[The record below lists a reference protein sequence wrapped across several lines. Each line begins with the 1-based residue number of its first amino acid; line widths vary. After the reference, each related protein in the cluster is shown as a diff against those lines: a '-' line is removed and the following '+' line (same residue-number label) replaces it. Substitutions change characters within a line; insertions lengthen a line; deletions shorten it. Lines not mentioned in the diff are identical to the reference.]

1 MYQTLSQLL
10 VRLLHWLK
18 NRYNPILETRPIG
31 WFKIFSW
38 NYQVLGDFKATLA
51 RITHISEFFC
61 HLRNSTSSPLMYSVS
76 NSLFHWGGISSLIIF
91 LFLLSVVVYVMYS
104 SLAGN
109 KCSDYTTEFHL
120 KMIDPYLM
128 KMAWPVS
135 SSVCSHSVLL
145 ESSLSHQ
152 VLHPTSGNFPTNDYK
167 LLSH

>member
-1 MYQTLSQLL
+1 MVQSDSGNQANWLILNFFIKLSSIR
-10 VRLLHWLK
+10 RLQSNISK
-18 NRYNPILETRPIG
+18 NYSHFRG
-31 WFKIFSW
+31 
-38 NYQVLGDFKATLA
+38 
-51 RITHISEFFC
+51 FFC